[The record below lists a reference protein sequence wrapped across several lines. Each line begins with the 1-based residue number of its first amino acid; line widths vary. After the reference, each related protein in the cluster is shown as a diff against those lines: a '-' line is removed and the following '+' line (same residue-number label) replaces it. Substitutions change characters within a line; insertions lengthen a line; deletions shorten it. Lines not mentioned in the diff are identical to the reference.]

1 METSNNSDNRS
12 NNKTLVII
20 LFALVGVLG
29 GTTAYFGYQLTQKQ
43 DQITVLTEEKTKVV
57 DEKSALE
64 DKLKKQIATYDSLF
78 AVNSDAQALL
88 GDERAKVEDL
98 LKKVSSLQGNAG
110 AMKKFKAEAEKL
122 RREQVDLLKQI
133 KDLQDQNVDLT
144 AANVTLHKDLTET
157 KTENAALG
165 TENKRLNTTVDV
177 GSRLR
182 AYEVVSEGIKV
193 SGSGK
198 EKSTSKAKRSNK
210 IRTCFTLL
218 ENAIATKGNRTLYMV
233 VKDPSG
239 QVLATGNESTFTS
252 SDGSTVVYS
261 AKKEVDYD
269 NGKAVDI
276 CMYFGKDDMPKGKY
290 AVDVYCDGYAIGS
303 SSCELK

>member
-1 METSNNSDNRS
+1 METSNSNDNKS

-29 GTTAYFGYQLTQKQ
+29 GTTAYFGYQLSQKQ
-43 DQITVLTEEKTKVV
+43 DVITVLTEEKTKTT
-57 DEKSALE
+57 DEKTKLE
-64 DKLKKQIATYDSLF
+64 NQLKAQLARYDSLF

-88 GDERAKVEDL
+88 GDERGKVEDL
-98 LKKVSSLQGNAG
+98 LKKVSGLQANAG

-122 RREQVDLLKQI
+122 RKEQVDLLKQI

-144 AANVTLHKDLTET
+144 AANVTLHKDLTDT

-218 ENAIATKGNRTLYMV
+218 ENAIAQKGNRTLYMV

-252 SDGSTVVYS
+252 SDGGTVVYS

-290 AVDVYCDGYAIGS
+290 AIDVYCDGYAIGS
-303 SSCELK
+303 STCELK